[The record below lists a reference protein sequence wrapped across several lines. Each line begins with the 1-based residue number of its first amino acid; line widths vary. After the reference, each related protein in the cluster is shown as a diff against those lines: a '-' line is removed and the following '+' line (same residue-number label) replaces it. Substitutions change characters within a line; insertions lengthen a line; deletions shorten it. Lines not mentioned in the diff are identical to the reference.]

1 MKKAILTMNA
11 GSSSLK
17 FGVFC
22 KNELDIILLD
32 KVLNGE
38 VSNLLGNNPKFTLK
52 NHQDKVVE
60 ESIFVKKKNDDL
72 YQIATDLILKK
83 INEYDSKIS
92 INATS
97 HRVVHGGDEFTKP
110 ILIDEKSLNKL
121 KKYIPLAALHQPY
134 NLKIAEFFL
143 TKYKD
148 MKHFACF
155 DTGFH
160 QTINA
165 IDRIYAIPKKYID
178 EGIKRY
184 GFHGLSYQYIVSKL
198 PEYVGEEQANKKW
211 IIAHLGGGASLC
223 AVSNK
228 KSVAT
233 TMGFSVMDGLPMAT
247 RCGSIDPAI
256 ITFIQKR
263 DNLSPEE
270 IDIIL
275 YNKSGLFGLSGG
287 ISGDVKILEESNDSK
302 AKFSIEV
309 FCHQIVI
316 NIGKMVASMD
326 GCDGIIFTAGIGF
339 NSFNI
344 RKMICDKLSW
354 MNVKIDEIKNKQ
366 NTININTENSIPI
379 LVIQTNEEYVIAKSA
394 WDLMNNPVTSSS

>member
-1 MKKAILTMNA
+1 MRKAILTMNA

-22 KNELDIILLD
+22 KNTDDLILLD
-32 KVLNGE
+32 KVLSGE
-38 VSNLLGNNPKFTLK
+38 VSNLLGNNAKFTLK
-52 NHQDKVVE
+52 NHQGKVVE
-60 ESIFVKKKNDDL
+60 ESVFVKEKNDDV

-83 INEYDSKIS
+83 INQYDRKLS

-97 HRVVHGGDEFTKP
+97 HRVVHGGDEFIKP
-110 ILIDEKSLNKL
+110 VVIDKESLNKL

-143 TKYKD
+143 TNYKD
-148 MKHFACF
+148 IKHFACF

-165 IDRIYAIPKKYID
+165 LDRIYAIPKKYTD

-184 GFHGLSYQYIVSKL
+184 GFHGLSYQYIISKL

-223 AVSNK
+223 AVINK

-256 ITFIQKR
+256 ITYIQKR

-287 ISGDVKILEESNDSK
+287 VSGDVKILEESNDPNAQFAIK
-302 AKFSIEV
+302 V
-309 FCHQIVI
+309 FCHQIVM
-316 NIGKMVASMD
+316 NIGKMVASME
-326 GCDGIIFTAGIGF
+326 GCDGIIFTAGIGS

-354 MNVKIDEIKNKQ
+354 INVKIDEIKNKQ
-366 NTININTENSIPI
+366 NSININTENSIPI
-379 LVIQTNEEYVIAKSA
+379 LVIPTNEEYVMAKSA
-394 WDLMNNPVTSSS
+394 WHC